1 MKCPRCQTE
10 NPSDSKFCK
19 ECATGLPGTEA
30 PVSSPTK
37 TLETAVEELSSGSTF
52 AVRYQIVEELG
63 KGGMGRVYR
72 AIDKKL
78 NEEVALKLIK
88 PEIGADKKTLE
99 RFHNEL
105 RLARKISHRNVGRM
119 YELMEEKGAHF
130 ITMEYVPGQD
140 LRGLIRQT
148 GQLTVGKAVSI
159 ARQICEGLA
168 EAHRLGVVHRDL
180 KPSNII
186 IDKEGNARIMD
197 FGIARSLKAKGITGD
212 GIMIGT
218 PEYMAPEQ
226 VEGKEAD
233 QRSDIYSL
241 GIVLYEMLTGTVP
254 FEGDTPLSIAVK
266 KKTERAPDP
275 KNLNPQISEDL
286 NRLILRCLEKDR
298 DKRYQDV
305 GGIMSDLSKIE
316 QGIPAAEG
324 AVLKRKSLTSKEI
337 TFKFSLRKLF
347 VPALVFLVL
356 IAIGVIMWRILPH
369 REPVSEQP
377 GKRSI
382 AVLQFKDLSPEK
394 GHEYLCEGIP
404 ETLINALNTIED
416 LRVPARSSA
425 FSFKGDKIDFAEI
438 GQKLNVETVLE
449 GSVQVVGDNLR
460 VTPRLVN
467 VKDGYQIWSQIYN
480 RKLAD
485 LFSIQD
491 DIAQEIVKALKIK
504 LLGEQEAQIVKHYTE
519 NTDAYNLY
527 LKGRYFWNMRT
538 GEGLNKAIEY
548 FEQAIQKDPKYALAY
563 TGLADS
569 YTLLPWYGDWMPKE
583 AYPKAKE
590 TVLKALELDD
600 MLGEAHISLAA
611 YHWYGDWDWAAAE
624 KEFKRG
630 IELSPRYPTGYQW
643 YGGYMG
649 DMGRFD
655 EAVAE
660 LKKALDLDPLS
671 LIINLNLGD
680 YLFCARRLDEA
691 IDQFK
696 KTIEINP
703 QFGPAY
709 AVLGRAYLMKRMF
722 KEAIKE
728 FQKNNDP
735 LLVYAYEASGNRA
748 EALRIYEEWIK
759 RSSQQRI
766 EPVVMAF
773 VYFGAGKTDLIFEAL
788 ERGYQERHPRL
799 LDFIKD
805 PTIDGI
811 RQDPRF
817 KALLKKMNM
826 PEFWLNP
833 TIK

>member
-1 MKCPRCQTE
+1 MKCPKCQTE

-19 ECATGLPGTEA
+19 ECATALPSKEELA
-30 PVSSPTK
+30 SSLTK
-37 TLETAVEELSSGSTF
+37 TIETAVEELSTGSIF
-52 AVRYQIVEELG
+52 GGRYQIVEELG

-72 AIDKKL
+72 AIDRTL

-88 PEIGADKKTLE
+88 PEIAADKKTLE

-105 RLARKISHRNVGRM
+105 KLARKISHRNIGRM
-119 YELMEEKGAHF
+119 YELIEERGAHF
-130 ITMEYVPGQD
+130 ITMEYVSGQD

-212 GIMIGT
+212 GVMIGT

-233 QRSDIYSL
+233 LRSDIYSL
-241 GIVLYEMLTGTVP
+241 GIILYEMLTGAVP

-286 NRLILRCLEKDR
+286 SRLVLRCLEKDR
-298 DKRYQDV
+298 EKRYQDV
-305 GGIMSDLSKIE
+305 SGVIIDLGKIE
-316 QGIPAAEG
+316 QGIPAAESD
-324 AVLKRKSLTSKEI
+324 VLKRKSLTSKEI
-337 TFKFSLRKLF
+337 TVKFSLRKLF

-356 IAIGVIMWRILPH
+356 VAAGIIVWQILP
-369 REPVSEQP
+369 RRATVSSPP
-377 GKRSI
+377 GKHSI
-382 AVLQFKDLSPEK
+382 AVLLFKDLSPEK

-460 VTPRLVN
+460 VTPRLVK

-504 LLGEQEAQIVKHYTE
+504 LLGEKEEKIVKRYTE
-519 NTDAYNLY
+519 NFEAYNLY
-527 LKGRYFWNMRT
+527 LKGLYFWNMRIKD
-538 GEGLNKAIEY
+538 GLNKAIEY
-548 FEQAIQKDPKYALAY
+548 FEQAIQKDPNYALAY

-569 YTLLPWYGDWMPKE
+569 YTLLPWYGGWMPRD
-583 AYPKAKE
+583 AVPKAKE
-590 TVLKALELDD
+590 AALKALALDNF
-600 MLGEAHISLAA
+600 LGEAHISLAGIH
-611 YHWYGDWDWAAAE
+611 YYYDWDWPAAE
-624 KEFKRG
+624 KEFKQG
-630 IELSPRYPTGYQW
+630 IELSPRYPTGHQW
-643 YGGYMG
+643 YGGYLG
-649 DMGRFD
+649 DLGRFD
-655 EAVAE
+655 EAIAE
-660 LKKALDLDPLS
+660 SKKALELDPLS
-671 LIINLNLGD
+671 LIINMNLGD
-680 YLFCARRLDEA
+680 YLIVARRYDEA
-691 IDQFK
+691 INQYK
-696 KTIEINP
+696 KAIEINP
-703 QFGPAY
+703 GFSLTYYG
-709 AVLGRAYLMKRMF
+709 LGTAYLKKGMF
-722 KEAIKE
+722 KEAIEE
-728 FQKNNDP
+728 FKKDNYP

-748 EALRIYEEWIK
+748 EAMRIYEEWIK
-759 RSSQQRI
+759 IPGQQRI
-766 EPVVMAF
+766 DPVIMAF
-773 VYFGAGKTDLIFEAL
+773 VYFGAGKTDLMFNAL
-788 ERGYQERHPRL
+788 EKAYQERHPRL

-817 KALLKKMNM
+817 KALLKKMNL